1 LLGGQSLASFTPQ
14 ELDARISTFK
24 SQVRQTLASPAILGN
39 LLASQGRFDLKAMK
53 KADKR
58 AAKGKYKAEDIAAIK
73 HFAQRQYRPSIEIIA
88 RFQKRVG
95 WPVVDWDPVSEAD
108 RLGRR

>member
-1 LLGGQSLASFTPQ
+1 
-14 ELDARISTFK
+14 
-24 SQVRQTLASPAILGN
+24 
-39 LLASQGRFDLKAMK
+39 MK

-73 HFAQRQYRPSIEIIA
+73 HFAQRQYRPTIEIIA
-88 RFQKRVG
+88 RFQQRVG